1 MSLAYTEKESDIEVL
16 GARNVSLS
24 EMEKVLTTFLKKENN
39 FESLSGNE
47 QVIYQKLLEGIKQ
60 TGTGTMKQ

>member
-24 EMEKVLTTFLKKENN
+24 EMEKVLTTFLKKVNN

>member
-1 MSLAYTEKESDIEVL
+1 MSLAYTEKECHIEVL

-24 EMEKVLTTFLKKENN
+24 EMEKVLTKFLKKEKN

-47 QVIYQKLLEGIKQ
+47 QVIYQKLLEGIQQ
-60 TGTGTMKQ
+60 TGTGTMK